1 MKKKDA
7 IAVIKEK
14 FGYTNAEA
22 EAHIDS
28 VLDLIAEAVV
38 TGDKEFNITGW
49 GKFVSKDKPARKARN
64 PKTGEEI
71 DVPAKTVIKFAVGS
85 KLKAA
90 VAAGEALKI
99 SK

>member
-7 IAVIKEK
+7 ITSLKEK
-14 FGYTNAEA
+14 YGFTTAEA
-22 EAHIDS
+22 EANLNI
-28 VLDLIAEAVV
+28 VLDLIAESVV

-71 DVPAKTVIKFAVGS
+71 DVPAKTVVKFTVGS

-90 VAAGEALKI
+90 VAAGEVLKL